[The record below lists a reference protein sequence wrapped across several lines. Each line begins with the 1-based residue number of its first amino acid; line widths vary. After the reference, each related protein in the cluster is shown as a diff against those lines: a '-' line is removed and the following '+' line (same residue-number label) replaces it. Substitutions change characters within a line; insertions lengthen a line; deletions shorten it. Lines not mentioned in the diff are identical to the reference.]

1 MAKDYYEIINK
12 HILAAV
18 SDEDMKDAD
27 EIDQYVWECMRL
39 DDLTGVAR
47 QLDQYIRH
55 ASALAA
61 DMADRYKV
69 A

>member
-1 MAKDYYEIINK
+1 MNREYYAIINK

-18 SDEDMKDAD
+18 ADDIKDAD
-27 EIDQYVWECMRL
+27 AIDEFVWEQMRL

-55 ASALAA
+55 SSALAA
-61 DMADRYKV
+61 DIADRYKV

>member
-1 MAKDYYEIINK
+1 MNKEYYAIINE

-18 SDEDMKDAD
+18 AYDITDAD
-27 EIDQYVWECMRL
+27 GIDEYVWEQMRL
-39 DDLTGVAR
+39 NDMTGVAR

-55 ASALAA
+55 SSALAA

>member
-1 MAKDYYEIINK
+1 MNREYYAIINK

-18 SDEDMKDAD
+18 ADDIKDAD
-27 EIDQYVWECMRL
+27 AIDEFVWEQMRL

>member
-1 MAKDYYEIINK
+1 MNREYYKIINT

-18 SDEDMKDAD
+18 AADITNADAIDE
-27 EIDQYVWECMRL
+27 YVWEQMRL

-55 ASALAA
+55 SSALAA